1 MLILRSSKYKAK
13 HIEDKMIILHCA
25 MAEETKQKVYGYAL
39 RENGKVF
46 IVQEDGVR
54 VSVRA
59 ETVMPY
65 QACHRLED
73 YISLTEKTLAAFHE
87 ERIYNLEDIEDKGW
101 SVLKSIK
108 GIGPARQKAIMEI
121 MNDVLNNDK

>member
-1 MLILRSSKYKAK
+1 
-13 HIEDKMIILHCA
+13 MIIL
-25 MAEETKQKVYGYAL
+25 YGYAL

-54 VSVRA
+54 ISVRA
-59 ETVMPY
+59 DMVMPY

-87 ERIYNLEDIEDKGW
+87 KRIYHLEDIRDKGW
-101 SVLKSIK
+101 SVLESIK
-108 GIGPARQKAIMEI
+108 GIGPARQKAILDI
-121 MNDVLNNDK
+121 MNSVLNNDK